1 MFPAVE
7 AVAEA
12 DAVGAPRRNEPDVT
26 AQAAA
31 GELVHA
37 APPPISAE
45 RPGSAA

>member
-1 MFPAVE
+1 MLAAVE

-12 DAVGAPRRNEPDVT
+12 DAVGAAGGDEANLA

-37 APPPISAE
+37 HLP
-45 RPGSAA
+45 